1 MLEET
6 QSLITPF
13 KKDVLSACS
22 VLGPV
27 LGKKVTLPSRSKQI
41 RGRKTISK

>member
-1 MLEET
+1 MEET

-22 VLGPV
+22 LLGPV
-27 LGKKVTLPSRSKQI
+27 LGKK
-41 RGRKTISK
+41 ISLCPPGVNTSEEEG